1 MQLAFKAAGSPSKW
15 STVRHNVLIVNGMH
29 IKICLVI
36 KEKLILY
43 KLVNH
48 QFSLNNEGR

>member
-1 MQLAFKAAGSPSKW
+1 MQLALKAVGSPSKW
-15 STVRHNVLIVNGMH
+15 STISHNILIVNGMH
-29 IKICLVI
+29 IKIHLVI

-48 QFSLNNEGR
+48 QFSLNNERL